1 MKDKANGLSKSGQ
14 DGLPSNVVCKRMARR
29 EWREDTSRPVP
40 SPMGEHVHDHGV
52 GSGLPTGWLAQQ
64 MLACSPTPRSSV
76 PSYKQLCVHIRTK
89 LMIMTPAPALR
100 KLLNS
105 TQSGCP
111 PPAEGGQ
118 KKINLT
124 TKLLELSF
132 ATSNP
137 FLNVPKAE
145 NVKYG
150 LENMNVCVNCVL
162 SPWILFVFEQV
173 VASDLFSFLSSSLN
187 ATSPRTIFILFG
199 NFA

>member
-1 MKDKANGLSKSGQ
+1 MALKRKSWHSLIDHFHQTVGNVLCFACTPKWTWMIMKDKANGLSKSGQ

-89 LMIMTPAPALR
+89 LMIMTPVPALR
-100 KLLNS
+100 KLLYS

-118 KKINLT
+118 K
-124 TKLLELSF
+124 
-132 ATSNP
+132 
-137 FLNVPKAE
+137 
-145 NVKYG
+145 
-150 LENMNVCVNCVL
+150 
-162 SPWILFVFEQV
+162 
-173 VASDLFSFLSSSLN
+173 
-187 ATSPRTIFILFG
+187 R
-199 NFA
+199 